1 MSQEKFIGGWHLL
14 SWEIRYSDSDRV
26 SQPFGANPQGLIM
39 YTPDGYMNAVIARA
53 DRAQFAADQSI
64 KSLSAETLAE
74 AYASYFQYAGR
85 YHIEGQSVIHSV
97 QMSLNPNFVGSE
109 QLRGFAFEGD
119 RLTLSGEDQV
129 GAQMR
134 MHRLCWQRA

>member
-1 MSQEKFIGGWHLL
+1 MSQEKFIGGWHLM
-14 SWEIRYSDSDRV
+14 SWEIAYSDNDRL

-53 DRAQFAADQSI
+53 DRALFPTEQSI
-64 KSLSAETLAE
+64 KSLSPEALAE
-74 AYASYFQYAGR
+74 AYASHFQYAGR
-85 YHIEGQSVIHSV
+85 YRIEGQTVIHSV

-109 QLRGFAFEGD
+109 QIRGFKFEDD

-134 MHRLCWQRA
+134 MHRLCWPRA